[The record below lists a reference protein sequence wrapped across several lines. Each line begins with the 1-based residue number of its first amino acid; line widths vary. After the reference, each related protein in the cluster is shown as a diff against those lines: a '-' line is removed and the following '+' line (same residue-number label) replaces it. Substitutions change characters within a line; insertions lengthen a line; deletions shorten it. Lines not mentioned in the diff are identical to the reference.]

1 MTTYCFV
8 ASPGFSNRTFI
19 LGALP
24 LGTASDGET
33 YTLLSCEYPIRH
45 AIPINPAMQP
55 TNFSFIITLLSYS
68 PSPIGAGNQMRIF
81 FHLQNHRRKILLRSF
96 VSLPRVN
103 LESSPCGRHSRP
115 NRRREI

>member
-33 YTLLSCEYPIRH
+33 YSLLSCEYPIRH

-55 TNFSFIITLLSYS
+55 TSFSFIMALLLLLRV
-68 PSPIGAGNQMRIF
+68 GGGRQMCIF

-96 VSLPRVN
+96 VDLPRID
-103 LESSPCGRHSRP
+103 LKSGPRCRHSRA